1 MNTVDVL
8 LAGKLVPGADQDRAA
23 AALAKMTGLDPAKTR
38 LLLCSGKP
46 RLAKRG
52 LTPAAGEAL
61 VAKFAALGIAALIR
75 PSAATGAGAGTAA
88 AAQGASPAAARAA
101 APPMPEKIEGLTMD
115 WSVPKEK
122 PEPEPET
129 REFMETVQAQPRKNP
144 GAATP
149 EDGKGAAPLNPYA
162 APKASLD
169 NPSRRLDL
177 WALEANEVPAAN
189 GLEWAKDTW
198 ALMMGSGRLWAGAI
212 LCCALVFM
220 LAMAMASKGGNVA
233 LGLLYPYMASV
244 LVMMASRQEQ
254 GEEDSLG
261 AALFGK
267 GAVAD
272 LGRDEVKAIFS
283 RMLRLGLLGVL
294 YQIVVGVLVALA
306 IGVSTIQAMADGQ
319 APVFSQFVGTML
331 FGLLLLILLC
341 VPLLVVAFFAPTLGT
356 LAGNGVLACVRKSIA
371 AGLKNW
377 KALLVNCAVG
387 CGVLLL
393 AGVLLGVVIIVTDSE
408 MLTLAASALLASMLW
423 SFFSI
428 MGYFA
433 TKDVFSKD

>member
-23 AALAKMTGLDPAKTR
+23 AALAKMTGLDLAKTR

-75 PSAATGAGAGTAA
+75 PSAAGGAGAGTAA

-115 WSVPKEK
+115 WSVPREK

-198 ALMMGSGRLWAGAI
+198 ALIMGSGKLWAGAI
-212 LCCALVFM
+212 LCYAPVSM
-220 LAMAMASKGGNVA
+220 LAMAV

-272 LGRDEVKAIFS
+272 LGRDEARAIFS
-283 RMLRLGLLGVL
+283 RMPRLGLLGAL

-306 IGVSTIQAMADGQ
+306 VGVSTIQAMADGQ

-408 MLTLAASALLASMLW
+408 LLTLAASALLASMLW

>member
-212 LCCALVFM
+212 LCCALVFV
-220 LAMAMASKGGNVA
+220 LAMAV

-272 LGRDEVKAIFS
+272 LGRDEARAIFS

-294 YQIVVGVLVALA
+294 YQIVVGVLVVLA
-306 IGVSTIQAMADGQ
+306 AGFSTIQDIAGGQ
-319 APVFSQFVGTML
+319 APVFSQFMGTML
-331 FGLLLLILLC
+331 FGLLLLILLN
-341 VPLLVVAFFAPTLGT
+341 VPLLVVALFAPTLGT
-356 LAGNGVLACVRKSIA
+356 LAGNGVLPCVRKSIA

-408 MLTLAASALLASMLW
+408 LLTLAASALLASMLW

>member
-61 VAKFAALGIAALIR
+61 VTKFAALGIAALIR
-75 PSAATGAGAGTAA
+75 PSAATGSGAGTAA
-88 AAQGASPAAARAA
+88 AAQGASPAAPRAA

-198 ALMMGSGRLWAGAI
+198 ALMMGSGRL
-212 LCCALVFM
+212 
-220 LAMAMASKGGNVA
+220 
-233 LGLLYPYMASV
+233 
-244 LVMMASRQEQ
+244 
-254 GEEDSLG
+254 
-261 AALFGK
+261 
-267 GAVAD
+267 
-272 LGRDEVKAIFS
+272 
-283 RMLRLGLLGVL
+283 
-294 YQIVVGVLVALA
+294 
-306 IGVSTIQAMADGQ
+306 
-319 APVFSQFVGTML
+319 
-331 FGLLLLILLC
+331 
-341 VPLLVVAFFAPTLGT
+341 
-356 LAGNGVLACVRKSIA
+356 
-371 AGLKNW
+371 
-377 KALLVNCAVG
+377 
-387 CGVLLL
+387 
-393 AGVLLGVVIIVTDSE
+393 
-408 MLTLAASALLASMLW
+408 
-423 SFFSI
+423 
-428 MGYFA
+428 
-433 TKDVFSKD
+433 

>member
-75 PSAATGAGAGTAA
+75 PSAATGSGAGTAA

-212 LCCALVFM
+212 LCYALVFV
-220 LAMAMASKGGNVA
+220 LAMAV
-233 LGLLYPYMASV
+233 LGLLLYPYMASV

-272 LGRDEVKAIFS
+272 LGRDEARAIFS
-283 RMLRLGLLGVL
+283 RMLRLGLLGAL

>member
-212 LCCALVFM
+212 LCCALVFV
-220 LAMAMASKGGNVA
+220 LAMAV
-233 LGLLYPYMASV
+233 LGLLLYPYMASV

-272 LGRDEVKAIFS
+272 LGRDEARAIFS

-306 IGVSTIQAMADGQ
+306 AGFSTIQDIAGGQ
-319 APVFSQFVGTML
+319 APVFSQFMGTML
-331 FGLLLLILLC
+331 FGLLLLILLN
-341 VPLLVVAFFAPTLGT
+341 VPMLVVALFAPTLGT
-356 LAGNGVLACVRKSIA
+356 LAGNGVLPCVRKSIA